1 MRPKEEEKS
10 VRQLQ
15 EFDMDQLVE
24 MHLGFAPSRTLM
36 TALDLDVFS
45 KVYEG
50 HKTAEQIARASGA
63 SVRGV
68 RMLLDALASLRILD
82 KTQAGQYSLPPFVAQ
97 FLVRESPDYLG
108 DFLNID
114 TIWHA
119 WGGLTESV
127 RTGKPFRTV
136 EHQREAEEFFPRL
149 VRGLHIVNRQPAQN
163 LARLIAGTLPPHPHI
178 LDVAAG
184 SGVWGIAFAEAD
196 PHTRVTAHDFPG
208 MIPVTRSYAERHR
221 VSGQYDYLP
230 GDLRTVDFGPD
241 RFDLAILGN
250 IVHSEGVESSRSLFR
265 RIHRALR
272 REGRVVI
279 IDMVPNEDRTG
290 PVFPLVFALNM
301 LVNTEQG
308 GTYTLDEYREWLT
321 ESGFRSVEARDI
333 EFHSPVI
340 IGRK

>member
-1 MRPKEEEKS
+1 MRPKEQEKS
-10 VRQLQ
+10 VNQLQ
-15 EFDMDQLVE
+15 EFNMDGLIE

-36 TALDLDVFS
+36 AALDLNVFS
-45 KVYEG
+45 KIYEG
-50 HKTAEQIARASGA
+50 HKTAEQIARGCGA
-63 SVRGV
+63 SDRGM

-82 KTQAGQYSLPPFVAQ
+82 KTRGGHYSLPAFVAQ

-114 TIWHA
+114 TIWQA

-136 EHQREAEEFFPRL
+136 EHQREAEEFFPKL

-163 LARLIAGTLPPHPHI
+163 LARAFAGTIPPNAQI

-196 PHTRVTAHDFPG
+196 PQTRVTAQDFPG
-208 MIPVTRSYAERHR
+208 MIPVTRSYVERHR
-221 VSGQYDYLP
+221 VAGQYDYLP
-230 GDLRTVDFGPD
+230 GDLRTVDFGKD

-250 IVHSEGVESSRSLFR
+250 IVHSEGVESSRDLFW

-272 REGRVVI
+272 RDGHVAI
-279 IDMVPNEDRTG
+279 IDMVPDKERTG
-290 PVFPLVFALNM
+290 PVFPLIFALNM

-308 GTYTLDEYREWLT
+308 GTYTLEEYREWLT
-321 ESGFRSVEARDI
+321 GAGFRSVEARDI

>member
-10 VRQLQ
+10 VRQAQ
-15 EFDMDQLVE
+15 EFNMEQLVE

-36 TALDLDVFS
+36 AALDLNVFS
-45 KVYEG
+45 KIYEG
-50 HKTAEQIARASGA
+50 HKTAERIAGACGA
-63 SVRGV
+63 SDRGM

-82 KTQAGQYSLPPFVAQ
+82 KTRGGHYSLPAFVAQ

-114 TIWHA
+114 TIWQA

-136 EHQREAEEFFPRL
+136 EHQREAEEFFPKL
-149 VRGLHIVNRQPAQN
+149 VRGLHVVNRQPAQN
-163 LARLIAGTLPPHPHI
+163 LARALAGTIPPNPQI

-196 PHTRVTAHDFPG
+196 PQTRVTAQDFPG
-208 MIPVTRSYAERHR
+208 MIPVTRSYVERHR
-221 VSGQYDYLP
+221 VAGQYDYLL
-230 GDLRTVDFGPD
+230 GDLRTVDFGHD
-241 RFDLAILGN
+241 RFDVAILGN
-250 IVHSEGVESSRSLFR
+250 IVHSEGVESSRDLFR

-272 REGRVVI
+272 RDGHVAI
-279 IDMVPNEDRTG
+279 IDMVPDNERTG
-290 PVFPLVFALNM
+290 PVFPLIFALNM

-308 GTYTLDEYREWLT
+308 GTYTLEEYREWLT
-321 ESGFRSVEARDI
+321 GAGFRRVEARDI